1 MFKTLRN
8 KESIILGKWTKEKLD
23 SLLHESSQINDAG
36 KRIDFLSRQFMGL
49 DYKESTLI
57 GKIAFPEVFVI
68 NLQGVD
74 CFTFI
79 DYIEAMRL
87 SGSFSEFKKNLKK
100 VRYKSGEVEF
110 KKRNHFF
117 TDWREY
123 NSDFID
129 DVTHAIVGKKTKGV
143 MKILNKKK
151 DGTYFIPGI
160 KPARRKIRYIPSD
173 AIDESVLDKLKTGD
187 YIGIYSKLKGLDVSH
202 VGIIIKSRDKV
213 YLRHAS
219 SQKRFRRVTDQNFKR
234 YIANKLGIII
244 LRPKTY
250 RSSGRY

>member
-1 MFKTLRN
+1 MYKTL
-8 KESIILGKWTKEKLD
+8 IISGKYSQRELD
-23 SLLHESSQINDAG
+23 NIIRQSSKINDISA
-36 KRIDFLSRQFMGL
+36 RIDFLSGKFLDL

-57 GKIAFPEVFVI
+57 GNITTPEVFVI
-68 NLQGVD
+68 DLQGVD

-110 KKRNHFF
+110 RKRNHFF
-117 TDWREY
+117 TDWRES

-129 DVTHAIVGKKTKGV
+129 DVTHAIGGKNTTGIL
-143 MKILNKKK
+143 KILNKKK

-160 KPARRKIRYIPSD
+160 KPVRHKIRYIPSD
-173 AIDESVLDKLKTGD
+173 AIDESVMDKLKTGD
-187 YIGIYSKLKGLDVSH
+187 YIGIYSDLKGLDVSH

-219 SQKRFRRVTDQNFKR
+219 SRKGFRRVIDKNFKR
-234 YIANKLGIII
+234 YIANKPGIII
-244 LRPKTY
+244 LRPKPFN
-250 RSSGRY
+250 S